1 MRDLCDMGLLEQDGD
16 NKTVKKSSDEKRGKG
31 SSPVPEEDK
40 SESCPKTAAE
50 AERGNGAGE
59 SRQEAEGVGPQPSA
73 AGSAADSGEGQVAD
87 AAAAGAGPA
96 RGVAAEPSP
105 DELRAALDRALKEK
119 EELQEQLLRLRADF
133 ENFRKRV
140 AKEKADMIQFGNEAL
155 LKDLLPVIDNIE
167 RVLSS
172 SLNEQDWK
180 GLQEGIRLV
189 LSEMR
194 KTLAQR
200 GLEAIPAVGAPF
212 DPNLH
217 EAIQRV
223 ETAEA
228 TAATVLEEC
237 QKGYLYRGRLLRPS
251 LVVVAVPPESA
262 GGQER
267 PGERTSEGQEHGSSG
282 EPIVN

>member
-1 MRDLCDMGLLEQDGD
+1 M
-16 NKTVKKSSDEKRGKG
+16 KKSQDEKRGKG
-31 SSPVPEEDK
+31 SSPSTEEHKPE
-40 SESCPKTAAE
+40 CGLGTE
-50 AERGNGAGE
+50 AENDRGSEAGGSRKQGE
-59 SRQEAEGVGPQPSA
+59 SGGAQASAGVSA
-73 AGSAADSGEGQVAD
+73 AGSGESQVPEASGEN
-87 AAAAGAGPA
+87 AGPA
-96 RGVAAEPSP
+96 PGEGAERSP
-105 DELRAALDRALKEK
+105 EELRAALERAVREK

-133 ENFRKRV
+133 ENFRKRA
-140 AKEKADMIQFGNEAL
+140 AKEKADTIQFRNEEL

-172 SLNEQDWK
+172 SLKEQDWK

-189 LSEMR
+189 LAEMR

-217 EAIQRV
+217 EAIQRI
-223 ETAEA
+223 ETA
-228 TAATVLEEC
+228 AATVLEEC

-251 LVVVAVPPESA
+251 LVVVAVPPES
-262 GGQER
+262 GEGKER
-267 PGERTSEGQEHGSSG
+267 PVEGASEGHGHGSSG